1 MSYFA
6 QLLSQQAYTLIV
18 PKEYSQDIQ
27 RHVRHRQVSANINI
41 ERSPFRRQLD
51 FWAFSVAVALSN
63 DIEPLQ
69 TPSSSWGVKFID
81 TRWAELSADLCN
93 LLAVATFHH
102 ISKRDT
108 EGAFDD
114 PKQIIDMGNR
124 LAGAGCKLVIES
136 LSSSDFRVTP
146 LEKVLNC
153 AAQSLYR

>member
-6 QLLSQQAYTLIV
+6 QLLSQKRYVLRL

-27 RHVRHRQVSANINI
+27 RHVRHRQASADI
-41 ERSPFRRQLD
+41 ERSPFRRPLD
-51 FWAFSVAVALSN
+51 FWVFSVAVALSN
-63 DIEPLQ
+63 NLEPLQ
-69 TPSSSWGVKFID
+69 TPSSSWGVNIVD
-81 TRWAELSADLCN
+81 TRDVELSADLCN

-124 LAGAGCKLVIES
+124 LAGAGCKLVLES

>member
-6 QLLSQQAYTLIV
+6 QLLSQKAHTLTV

-27 RHVRHRQVSANINI
+27 RHVRHRQVSADI

-63 DIEPLQ
+63 NLEPLQ
-69 TPSSSWGVKFID
+69 SPPSSWGVKFID
-81 TRWAELSADLCN
+81 TRWVELPADLCN

-114 PKQIIDMGNR
+114 PKEIIDMGNR
-124 LAGAGCKLVIES
+124 LAGVGCKLVLES

-146 LEKVLNC
+146 LEKVLNY